1 MHLIIEIIMIMI
13 IAGMTNNVA
22 RPKPSGSKTIIIT
35 KPIMEPI
42 IVKIIFS
49 ANTPTFTAAKINI
62 KNIKIPIIRSIMLLS
77 PHIII
82 YNHITQ
88 T

>member
-1 MHLIIEIIMIMI
+1 MHLIIEIIMPMI
-13 IAGMTNNVA
+13 IAGITNNVA
-22 RPKPSGSKTIIIT
+22 RPKPSGSKRIIIT
-35 KPIMEPI
+35 KPIREPI
-42 IVKIIFS
+42 IVKIIFR
-49 ANTPTFTAAKINI
+49 ANTPTFTAANTNI
-62 KNIKIPIIRSIMLLS
+62 KNIKIPITSSIMSLS